1 MSLKADISSMLN
13 PCLPGRAA
21 ADFGVAAPVI
31 KRHTDEGRSGQ
42 MGGGAGDGFEVKIEA
57 LDKAAEAYK
66 AQGEAV
72 KADLGP
78 QFQAAADL
86 PASAFGRIPEAAQL
100 AASYQEFLK
109 QVMTDM
115 EKLSESLITGASK
128 LNASAANYRSADAAS
143 TTH

>member
-1 MSLKADISSMLN
+1 MLKSPKTDISSTLIA
-13 PCLPGRAA
+13 CLRGRAA
-21 ADFGVAAPVI
+21 ADFGMAAPVI
-31 KRHTDEGRSGQ
+31 KRRTAEGRSGQ
-42 MGGGAGDGFEVKIEA
+42 MGGGDGFEVKFDA
-57 LDKAAEAYK
+57 LEKAAEAYK

-78 QFQAAADL
+78 KFQAAADL

-100 AASYQEFLK
+100 AASYQGFLK